1 METNR
6 LLWAW
11 YRSTL
16 MSISKCPL
24 AVSLA
29 LDREGLL
36 TVEAELESE
45 TARPIYSEARTLKRE
60 AAVLIDGP
68 LPRQANRTHR
78 LEPRRAKGSS
88 ISTSWRSRQP
98 GLP

>member
-11 YRSTL
+11 HRSTQ

-24 AVSLA
+24 VVSLA
-29 LDREGLL
+29 LVREGLL

-45 TARPIYSEARTLKRE
+45 TARPIYSEAPALKRE
-60 AAVLIDGP
+60 AAVLKDGP
-68 LPRQANRTHR
+68 LPRQANQTHR
-78 LEPRRAKGSS
+78 LEPYRAKESS
-88 ISTSWRSRQP
+88 VSTSLRSRRP
-98 GLP
+98 GPP